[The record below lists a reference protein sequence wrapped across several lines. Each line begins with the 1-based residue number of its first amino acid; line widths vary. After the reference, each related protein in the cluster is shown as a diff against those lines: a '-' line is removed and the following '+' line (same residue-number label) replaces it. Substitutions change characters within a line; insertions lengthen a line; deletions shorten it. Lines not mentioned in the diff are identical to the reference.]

1 MSELNE
7 VLARVR
13 DKLKDYRA
21 LYEQNEMAVRDQI
34 INPIL
39 RALAWNPEDPE
50 EVQPNVSTDE
60 GILDYSLLS
69 GGKPVL
75 FVEAKNLSTDVENR
89 DVVRQL
95 AKYAFGEGTKY
106 GVITNGTTWL
116 LTKSFEEGTTLAE
129 RIVWKTDVLNEGSA
143 EVARKLL
150 TISKPNVANIE
161 RLVKKALIL
170 DEIWRSLLG
179 DPREII
185 RGLMPAVKGLLAQGY
200 PEYEFSQEEIEDLLK
215 ERVEEMVS
223 GVGEESVVPD
233 TAVATEGVDAPGPPR
248 RMKLSG
254 ERYDLRYAYEILV
267 NTANWLIKQGKMRAS
282 DCPVAVGR
290 GSRNLVSVDKKHR
303 YGKDFFLP
311 RKLSNGLW
319 IETHSSSAAT
329 INYAKRLL
337 EKFGYS
343 ADTLTIE

>member
-7 VLARVR
+7 VLATVR
-13 DKLKDYRA
+13 EKLKEYRA

-39 RALAWNPEDPE
+39 RALDWNPEDPE
-50 EVQPNVSTDE
+50 QVQPNVSTDE
-60 GILDYSLLS
+60 GIPDYSLLR

-75 FVEAKNLSTDVENR
+75 FVEAKNLSTDVEHR

-95 AKYAFGEGTKY
+95 ARYAFGEGTKY
-106 GVITNGTTWL
+106 GVITNGATWL
-116 LTKSFEEGTTLAE
+116 LTRSFEEGTTLAE

-150 TISKPNVANIE
+150 TISMPNVANIE

-170 DEIWRSLLG
+170 DEIWRSLLD

-185 RGLMPAVKGLLAQGY
+185 KGLMPAVIGLLAQGY

-233 TAVATEGVDAPGPPR
+233 IAVATEGAVAPGPPHR
-248 RMKLSG
+248 LS
-254 ERYDLRYAYEILV
+254 
-267 NTANWLIKQGKMRAS
+267 
-282 DCPVAVGR
+282 VAAESG
-290 GSRNLVSVDKKHR
+290 
-303 YGKDFFLP
+303 
-311 RKLSNGLW
+311 
-319 IETHSSSAAT
+319 
-329 INYAKRLL
+329 
-337 EKFGYS
+337 
-343 ADTLTIE
+343 

>member
-7 VLARVR
+7 VLATVR
-13 DKLKDYRA
+13 EKLKEYRA

-39 RALAWNPEDPE
+39 RALDWNPEDPE

-60 GILDYSLLS
+60 GIPDYSLLR

-75 FVEAKNLSTDVENR
+75 FVEAKNLSTDVEHR

-95 AKYAFGEGTKY
+95 ARYAFGEGTKY
-106 GVITNGTTWL
+106 GVITNGATWL
-116 LTKSFEEGTTLAE
+116 LTRSFEEGTTLAE

-150 TISKPNVANIE
+150 TISMPNVANIE

-170 DEIWRSLLG
+170 DEIWRSLLD

-185 RGLMPAVKGLLAQGY
+185 KGLMPAVIGLLAQGY

-233 TAVATEGVDAPGPPR
+233 TAVATEGAVAPGPPR

-254 ERYDLRYAYEILV
+254 ERFDLRYAYEILV
-267 NTANWLIKQGKMRAS
+267 NTANWLIKQDRLRAS
-282 DCPVAVGR
+282 DCPVAIGR

-329 INYAKRLL
+329 INYAKRML